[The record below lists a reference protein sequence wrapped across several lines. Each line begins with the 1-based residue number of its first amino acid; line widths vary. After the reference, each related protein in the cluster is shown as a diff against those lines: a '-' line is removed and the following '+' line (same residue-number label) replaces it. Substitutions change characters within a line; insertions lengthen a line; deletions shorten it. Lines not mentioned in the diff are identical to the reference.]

1 MVPGWW
7 GRETLT
13 LNLLSNRLIRVKFP
27 PCRDSV
33 ADFLSNSPLSVN
45 RRIVGLHV
53 LYRGWKSYVIDGKV
67 VI

>member
-45 RRIVGLHV
+45 RRIVGCVCYIGGGGAMSLV
-53 LYRGWKSYVIDGKV
+53 ERW
-67 VI
+67 